1 MGWKKLTVIVAAAA
15 VLICGAIALSM
26 KLTKQQQ
33 VELEVTQ
40 NKTPQAGDTTTLTDM
55 ENMPLYY
62 DDEDVLLLPVR
73 NVVEGLGGS
82 VKWDAEKK
90 ATEISYY
97 GKELLLNRGSCDA
110 QLNGYDITLKREAE
124 AINGCLYVS
133 SDVFSEYFATKVIWD
148 SSQQMVTI
156 QTGDNSQPVIASR
169 VISGTDGERSYSA
182 EYPVV
187 VGLNDSSFEKNLN
200 NGWKEYAET
209 AVASFLP
216 EEESAEEAG
225 EEAVSQEDA
234 AQEESTS
241 QTEEAQTA
249 EDSAAAEEAE
259 MAEEPLP
266 QQVHLR
272 FVKGYCSGS
281 FLSFYWEQET
291 DGSLEIECVNID
303 LQEQRTVALED
314 LLSTKEIKE
323 GLEPYATDTN
333 TEQFYISASQEL
345 LLMEN
350 LEDGTYSSVQVPFEI
365 ANAVWKE
372 KYRFLLGV

>member
-1 MGWKKLTVIVAAAA
+1 MGWKKLTVIVVAAA

-33 VELEVTQ
+33 VELEVNQ

-62 DDEDVLLLPVR
+62 DDEEVLLLPVR

-82 VKWDAEKK
+82 VTWDAEKK

-97 GKELLLNRGSCDA
+97 GKKLLLNRGSCEA
-110 QLNGYDITLKREAE
+110 QLNDYEITLEREAE

-148 SSQQMVTI
+148 SEQQLVTI
-156 QTGDNSQPVIASR
+156 QTGDNSQPVIASC
-169 VISGTDGERSYSA
+169 VITGTDGERSYSA

-200 NGWKEYAET
+200 NGWKEYAED

-216 EEESAEEAG
+216 EEVSAEETG
-225 EEAVSQEDA
+225 EEP
-234 AQEESTS
+234 EETGDTAEQAENTE
-241 QTEEAQTA
+241 QTEE
-249 EDSAAAEEAE
+249 DGAAETT
-259 MAEEPLP
+259 EEETLP
-266 QQVHLR
+266 TQVHLR
-272 FVKGYCSGS
+272 FVKGYCSDR
-281 FLSFYWEQET
+281 FLSFYWEKET
-291 DGSLEIECVNID
+291 DGKLEAESVNID
-303 LQEQRTVALED
+303 LLEQKEVALED
-314 LLSTKEIKE
+314 LFSTKDLKE
-323 GLEPYATDTN
+323 DLSPYITEEN
-333 TEQFYISASQEL
+333 TENYYISMNQEL
-345 LLMEN
+345 QLIEN
-350 LEDGTYSSVQVPFEI
+350 HEDGTYSTVAVPFEFVQPI
-365 ANAVWKE
+365 WKE